1 MSTVSLRSS
10 VWTATAGL
18 IPGQPMPEYTRSW
31 FYTELD
37 YEKEGCKRGPL
48 FLEQTNAAHDY
59 AQEAEKGG
67 FNWVKVEHIWL

>member
-10 VWTATAGL
+10 VWTVTAGL

-37 YEKEGCKRGPL
+37 YE
-48 FLEQTNAAHDY
+48 
-59 AQEAEKGG
+59 